1 MRLIYFSPVFW
12 SSFRQRPHFM
22 ASYFIEQLGGR
33 VLWVDPYPN
42 RLPRLADLRRGGG
55 IHNQHTELPAGLE
68 LLSVRALPIEPLA
81 GGSWLNQHVLWR
93 DALRRIAAFAAGGK
107 GDVTIGIGRPSRLSL
122 LALKQVAHQYSYF
135 DAMDDFPEFYSGLS
149 KRSMARVEA
158 TLAEQVDR
166 IWVSSSF
173 LAQKFRRRGY
183 EEHLTTVFNAFDN
196 QHFGPPQQQRL
207 RPPVL
212 GYVGTI
218 SDWFDWDMLRG
229 LALACTDCRLRLVGP
244 VFTAVPADLPDNVE
258 LLPPCA
264 QHQVESHLDGF
275 SVGLIPFRSNPL
287 TRGVDPLKYYE
298 YRAKGLAVLSSR
310 FGEMALR
317 GEDDGV
323 FMVGADTRLAA
334 LVERAL
340 EFRPGL
346 EALRAWRRE
355 NDWSARFGA
364 DGLFVAADKGVS

>member
-22 ASYFIEQLGGR
+22 ASYFIERLGGR

-42 RLPRLADLRRGGG
+42 RLPRPADLRRGGG
-55 IHNQHTELPAGLE
+55 IHNQHTELPQGLE
-68 LLSVRALPIEPLA
+68 LLSVRALPIEPLP
-81 GGSWLNQHVLWR
+81 GGSWLNRHALWG
-93 DALRRIAAFAAGGK
+93 DGLRRIAAFAAEGK

-122 LALKQVAHQYSYF
+122 LALEQVAHQYSYF

-149 KRSMARVEA
+149 RRSMARVESA
-158 TLAEQVDR
+158 VAGQVDR

-173 LAQKFRRRGY
+173 LAQKFHRRGY
-183 EEHLTTVFNAFDN
+183 DERLMTVFNAFDN
-196 QHFGPPQQQRL
+196 QHFGPPQRERPQ
-207 RPPVL
+207 PPVL

-218 SDWFDWDMLRG
+218 SDWFDWDMLRR
-229 LALACTDCRLRLVGP
+229 LALARPDCRLRLVGP
-244 VFTAVPADLPDNVE
+244 VFTVVPADLPDNVE

-264 QHQVESHLDGF
+264 QHQVESHLEGF

-323 FMVGADTRLAA
+323 FMVDADSGLGA
-334 LVERAL
+334 LVDRAL
-340 EFRPGL
+340 GFRPGL
-346 EALRAWRRE
+346 EALSEWRRA

-364 DGLFVAADKGVS
+364 AGLFAAADNGAS